1 MRPERISPPG
11 GRLRIEP
18 ATWRDFG
25 AVQRLEKVCFP
36 QDAWPF
42 WDVFGALTLPNV
54 IRLKALHGAQVVGF
68 VAADERP
75 REHLAW
81 IATIGVLPEYRRRGI
96 GAALLS
102 ACERRLT
109 VPRVRLCVRL
119 SNTDAQRLYRNFG
132 YQTVGQW
139 RAYYRGGETAL
150 VMEKRLN
157 EMSA

>member
-1 MRPERISPPG
+1 M
-11 GRLRIEP
+11 RIEP

-25 AVQRLEKVCFP
+25 AVQHLEKVCFP

-42 WDVFGALTLPNV
+42 WDIFGVLTLPNV
-54 IRLKALHGAQVVGF
+54 IRLKAVQAERMVGF
-68 VAADERP
+68 VAADVRP
-75 REHLAW
+75 RQRLAW

-102 ACERRLT
+102 ACESRLT

-119 SNTDAQRLYRNFG
+119 SNTDAQRLYRQFG
-132 YQTVGQW
+132 YQTVDQW

-157 EMSA
+157 EISA